1 MKTKQTNK
9 HVRKRKN
16 KNAKLN
22 RGRWRF
28 KYIQDYNGKR
38 RVEKTKK
45 RVSVGKIIINFKIL
59 KSKRKWKK

>member
-22 RGRWRF
+22 RGRQRRF
-28 KYIQDYNGKR
+28 IYIQDYSGKR
-38 RVEKTKK
+38 TVGKTNKRVNVEKNNNKFKK
-45 RVSVGKIIINFKIL
+45 IF
-59 KSKRKWKK
+59 